1 MPATTSNTTSGIR
14 DAENLL
20 GDAPLSLKLHLLG
33 MMEYMFP
40 SQGSEPKSQFAAA
53 IGRRIRIVKVSWSD
67 KSSLKKSVSCEV
79 VCELT
84 VAEGKNFLTAH
95 HAMTH
100 SRERQTW

>member
-1 MPATTSNTTSGIR
+1 MPASTSSITPGTG
-14 DAENLL
+14 DAENFL

-40 SQGSEPKSQFAAA
+40 SKGSEPKSQFAAA

-67 KSSLKKSVSCEV
+67 KSPLKKSVSCEV

-84 VAEGKNFLTAH
+84 VAEGRI
-95 HAMTH
+95 
-100 SRERQTW
+100 S